1 MIIPS
6 AYKTVELPR
15 NTSPEERIMKKISIC
30 ILVLV
35 FGFFCTAGVSSSRAD
50 WSANE
55 AQELVEKGTVVFKSF
70 MSDPDSNL
78 DWLRENVVNAKA
90 LLIVPQLLKAGFF
103 LGGSG
108 GTGVLVAWDKE
119 KKEWSYPIFYTM
131 GSVSFGFQLGAEAA
145 EVILM
150 VMTERG
156 MDAMLTTNF
165 KLGADVSIAAGPI
178 GAGIKKATADV
189 LSFSRTKGAYGG
201 MSIEGAVIKT
211 RDKMNSSYYGQE
223 VSPADVIIRRKV
235 ENSKADE
242 LRKVIAEGPPKKK

>member
-1 MIIPS
+1 
-6 AYKTVELPR
+6 
-15 NTSPEERIMKKISIC
+15 MKKISAAVFSFLFC
-30 ILVLV
+30 ITLAV
-35 FGFFCTAGVSSSRAD
+35 GVPNSRAD
-50 WSANE
+50 WSATE

-70 MSDPDSNL
+70 MTDPDSNL

-108 GTGVLVAWDKE
+108 GTGVLVAWNKE

-165 KLGADVSIAAGPI
+165 KLGADVSIAAGPV
-178 GAGIKKATADV
+178 GVGIKKATADV
-189 LSFSRTKGAYGG
+189 LSFSRSKGAYGG

-211 RDKMNSSYYGQE
+211 RDKMNSAYYGQQ

-235 ENSKADE
+235 KNSKADE

>member
-1 MIIPS
+1 
-6 AYKTVELPR
+6 
-15 NTSPEERIMKKISIC
+15 MKKIS
-30 ILVLV
+30 VAV
-35 FGFFCTAGVSSSRAD
+35 FSIFFCITFIVGVPNSRAD

-55 AQELVEKGTVVFKSF
+55 AQELVEKGTVLYESF
-70 MSDPDSNL
+70 MRDPDSNL
-78 DWLRENVVNAKA
+78 DWLRQNVVNAKA

-165 KLGADVSIAAGPI
+165 KLGADVSIAAGPV
-178 GAGIKKATADV
+178 GAGIKRSTADV

-201 MSIEGAVIKT
+201 MSIEGAIIKT
-211 RDKMNSSYYGQE
+211 RDKMNSAYYGQE
-223 VSPADVIIRRKV
+223 VSPADVIIRGKV
-235 ENSKADE
+235 KNNKADE
-242 LRKVIAEGPPKKK
+242 LRRVIAEGPPKKK